1 MKNVEFSDK
10 KQNGCIFRCDSKF
23 GPDHKCLD
31 KSLKILIVREEDEE
45 ECEEG
50 EELVEIDMVS
60 LSPSLVMG
68 ITTPHTMKL
77 RGKVR
82 EREVLVLIKCGATH
96 IFLSVKMVVPL
107 GLVIK
112 GKSQRE

>member
-10 KQNGCIFRCDSKF
+10 KQKGCIFRCDSKF
-23 GPDHKCLD
+23 GPGHKCLD
-31 KSLKILIVREEDEE
+31 KSLQILIVGEEDEE

-50 EELVEIDMVS
+50 EELVELDMMP
-60 LSPSLVMG
+60 LSTSLVMG

-82 EREVLVLIKCGATH
+82 GREVLVLIKCGTTH
-96 IFLSVKMVVPL
+96 IFLSVKMVVPI

-112 GKSQRE
+112 GKSLRE